1 MEKIDRNLKFF
12 IVAAAVVF
20 LAIVV
25 LATKYTQEI
34 DDILLE
40 IGSTANSPAGDMQKP
55 ELKKFASVEEF
66 ENKLSE
72 LEKSQRDKQLPLWNE
87 SAPSTGFSMPSASMS
102 APTGLSD
109 TLSAGGGSQD
119 FSKTNVQVEGI
130 DEADIVKTD
139 GNYIYTVTKNFIT
152 ISKAVPANEAK
163 IASKI
168 ELKNA
173 MPQEIFID
181 GNNLMVFGRRS
192 YPYEEVTPSK
202 EKTSLVPLFREI
214 SPDDVYPSPRYTN
227 VAFVQI
233 YNISD
238 RENPELKRNIEFDG
252 SYLTSRKIGTDVY
265 FVLNNSPRF
274 YYMQGDRKE
283 TVDRCKL
290 DVPSYREGTD
300 LRPSSPMDPL
310 VRCVNINYIEP
321 IQSAQYASVI
331 GISIDDYFK
340 DISKKVILGAG
351 EDVYASENSI
361 YLAKT
366 DYNYDYATM
375 DKSVSSGL
383 IPRRKDSQE
392 TTGLFKFK
400 IGDGKVNFE
409 ESGSVPGHILNQ
421 FSMDEFDGHFR
432 IATTV
437 GHVSR
442 DNEPSSSNNI
452 YILDS
457 NMNKT
462 GSIED
467 IAPGEQIY
475 SARFMGKKGYLV
487 TFKKVD
493 PFFTLDLSDPKDP
506 KLVGKLKIPGYS
518 DYLHPYD
525 ENHIIGIGKNTVESS
540 ESLRGTANFAW
551 YQGLKM
557 AMFDVTDMENPK
569 EMFKVEIG
577 DRGTDSPILSDHK
590 ALLFSKEKNLLVIPV
605 LEAKLTE
612 EQKKDNQ
619 EGNTYGDY
627 SYQGA
632 YVFNIDTEKG
642 FDLRGRIT
650 HFTDSSVFKKSG
662 YYFRNNDFSIERSLY
677 IGDILYTVSN
687 QKIFANKLDNL
698 EKIKEI
704 DFDLPKIKEAY

>member
-1 MEKIDRNLKFF
+1 MEKLDRNLKIF
-12 IVAAAVVF
+12 IVMSAAVF
-20 LAIVV
+20 LAIAV
-25 LATKYTQEI
+25 LTARYTREI
-34 DDILLE
+34 DDTLLE
-40 IGSTANSPAGDMQKP
+40 IGSLVDLPGGNTETKP
-55 ELKKFASVEEF
+55 GLKKFASAEEF
-66 ENKLSE
+66 EKKLNE
-72 LEKSQRDKQLPLWNE
+72 LEKIQQDKQVWYE
-87 SAPSTGFSMPSASMS
+87 SAPTTGFSLPSTSMS
-102 APTGLSD
+102 APTNFSNA
-109 TLSAGGGSQD
+109 LSAGGGESQD

-139 GNYIYTVTKNFIT
+139 GNYIYTTTKNFIT
-152 ISKAVPANEAK
+152 ISKAVPVDEAK
-163 IASKI
+163 ITSKI

-173 MPQEIFID
+173 TPQEIFID
-181 GNNLMVFGRRS
+181 GDNLMVFGRRS
-192 YPYEEVTPSK
+192 YPYEEVIPSK
-202 EKTSLVPLFREI
+202 EKTSPVPLFSEVL
-214 SPDDVYPSPRYTN
+214 PDDVYPSPRYTN

-238 RENPELKRNIEFDG
+238 REKPELKRNTEFDG

-274 YYMQGDRKE
+274 YYMQDSEKKTRN
-283 TVDRCKL
+283 RCES

-300 LRPSSPMDPL
+300 FKYDSPMNPL
-310 VRCVNINYIEP
+310 VRCVDINYIEP

-331 GISIDDYFK
+331 GISMDDYSK
-340 DISKKVILGAG
+340 DISKKVIMGAG
-351 EDVYASENSI
+351 ENVYASESSI

-366 DYNYDYATM
+366 DYNYDYSSK
-375 DKSVSSGL
+375 DKPVSSG
-383 IPRRKDSQE
+383 IIAKRKDSQE

-400 IGDGKVNFE
+400 IEKSDIDFENSGKV
-409 ESGSVPGHILNQ
+409 PGRILNQ

-432 IATTV
+432 IATTI

-442 DNEPSSSNNI
+442 DNEASSSNNI

-457 NMNKT
+457 NLDRT

-475 SARFMGKKGYLV
+475 SVRFMGKRGFLV

-506 KLVGKLKIPGYS
+506 KLAGKLKIPGYS

-525 ENHIIGIGKNTVESS
+525 ENHIIGIGKNTIESS
-540 ESLRGTANFAW
+540 ESLKGTANFAW

-557 AMFDVTDMENPK
+557 AMFNVTDIENPE
-569 EMFKVEIG
+569 EMFKIEIG
-577 DRGTDSPILSDHK
+577 DRGTDSPILTDHK
-590 ALLFSKEKNLLVIPV
+590 AFLFSKEKNLLVIPV

-612 EQKKDNQ
+612 AQKKDNQ
-619 EGNTYGDY
+619 EGNAYGEF

-632 YVFNIDTEKG
+632 YIFNINMEKG

-650 HFTDSSVFKKSG
+650 HFTDSSAFKKSG
-662 YYFRNNDFSIERSLY
+662 YYFGNNDLSIRRSLY
-677 IGDILYTVSN
+677 IGDTLYTVSN

-698 EKIKEI
+698 EKIKEV
-704 DFDLPKIKEAY
+704 DFDLPKIENTY